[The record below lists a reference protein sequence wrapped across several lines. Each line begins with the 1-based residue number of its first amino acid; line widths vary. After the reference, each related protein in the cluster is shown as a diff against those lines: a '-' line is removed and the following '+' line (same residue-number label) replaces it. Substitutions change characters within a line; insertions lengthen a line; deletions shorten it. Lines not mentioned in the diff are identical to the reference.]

1 VKDSSV
7 HVFDYNPQQARRR
20 FVVAFHVL

>member
-7 HVFDYNPQQARRR
+7 HVFDYNPVQARRR
-20 FVVAFHVL
+20 FVVALHVL

>member
-7 HVFDYNPQQARRR
+7 HIFDYNPQQPRRR